1 MIPSTP
7 APILY
12 LMEVDTIAQSTQAMA
27 EVLKMAV
34 EQSTQL
40 ADKLIKLNAQ
50 NTIDVVKD
58 EMIGKAIDI
67 LV

>member
-1 MIPSTP
+1 MD
-7 APILY
+7 
-12 LMEVDTIAQSTQAMA
+12 VDTISQSTQAIA

-40 ADKLIKLNAQ
+40 ADKLIAMNVQ

-58 EMIGKAIDI
+58 EMVGKAIDI
-67 LV
+67 LI

>member
-1 MIPSTP
+1 M
-7 APILY
+7 
-12 LMEVDTIAQSTQAMA
+12 MEIDTAAQSTQAMA

-40 ADKLIKLNAQ
+40 ANKLIKLNVQ
-50 NTIDVVKD
+50 NTIDIAKD
-58 EMIGKAIDI
+58 LAIGQAINI

>member
-1 MIPSTP
+1 
-7 APILY
+7 
-12 LMEVDTIAQSTQAMA
+12 MEVDTVAQSSQAMA

-40 ADKLIKLNAQ
+40 ADKLIKMNAQ
-50 NTIDVVKD
+50 DTIDTVKD
-58 EMIGKAIDI
+58 EMIGQAIDI

>member
-1 MIPSTP
+1 
-7 APILY
+7 
-12 LMEVDTIAQSTQAMA
+12 MEVDTIAQSTQAMA

>member
-1 MIPSTP
+1 
-7 APILY
+7 
-12 LMEVDTIAQSTQAMA
+12 MEVDSVAQSTQAMA

-40 ADKLIKLNAQ
+40 ADKLIAMSVQ

-58 EMIGKAIDI
+58 EMIGQAIDI